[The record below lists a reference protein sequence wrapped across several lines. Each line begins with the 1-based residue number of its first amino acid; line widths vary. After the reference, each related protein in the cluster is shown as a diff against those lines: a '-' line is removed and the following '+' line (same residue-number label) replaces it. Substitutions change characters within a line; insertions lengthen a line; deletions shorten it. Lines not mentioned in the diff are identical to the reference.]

1 MNEMFSQGGKGSTG
15 ILTNKQAVARH
26 FGVKQSEV
34 VYFSVGAL
42 LTGYKVIYDKVSQ
55 RAYSLPADIGSGVT
69 AVSLSPAGVLVHSA
83 GSVDLG
89 ALAVT
94 REEYVTLP
102 GSFDTGV
109 TVNTKNELV
118 VFTDG
123 KYRWDGALPKEV
135 PAGSTPAS
143 TGDIGIGAWVA
154 IGNTALKA
162 ELKESDGVA
171 LIGGIAVELDT
182 FANLGTNTTEEGRLV
197 TTKTASGI
205 YNEYAVVPNT
215 GSTGDGVVIIDR
227 ADGKQLS
234 LQIEDSID
242 VRSFYKEGMTD
253 QQVLQSAL
261 DFAGSMAGFC
271 EVKLTQKNLKGDPW
285 IFTRLHIGPKTI
297 FRGAGGWLKFADNI
311 CINPAT
317 SYYLV
322 ENFDSDDVHIKD
334 LHIDGNQ
341 ANNTQ
346 FLVADIL
353 TFGGNRCSLTN
364 VSLVNAPDSGLMF
377 ATTKNCWVNGLYVE
391 NVRDL
396 GIYLSAGVAGGSRN
410 CAMSNLVFR
419 DCAHGAMGFK
429 RYVADIVV
437 DNVIATNCGN
447 GITFEG
453 FESVTPGMNPSN
465 ITMSNIRL
473 RDIGFG
479 YRSVSAAERAISF
492 DSARGIRINNLS
504 VQNCSGVGIFFSANT
519 STDIFING
527 ANLTGYAANPQIA
540 SGAPNNDGIQCNGA
554 SGFELVNVNLE
565 GFARY
570 SAWFLNCSAGSVVG
584 GRWTNAQASGYS
596 AYNGARVNATC
607 SFTKFSPDFIS
618 GISGT
623 DLEWFNGATGITK
636 DTILNNATGP
646 AKYGYQ
652 VVSGPTPVAIVT
664 PRFIG
669 QEVWSIGASSWWKSH
684 GPTSSDW
691 KQISN

>member
-1 MNEMFSQGGKGSTG
+1 MATVP
-15 ILTNKQAVARH
+15 TNKPIPSEDPRDLKFNAGKIDEVVNSDAHYYTDR
-26 FGVKQSEV
+26 FGVRRWTIAGFQYTAEEAIRNYGYITVDSFED
-34 VYFSVGAL
+34 GATL
-42 LTGYKVIYDKVSQ
+42 
-55 RAYSLPADIGSGVT
+55 
-69 AVSLSPAGVLVHSA
+69 
-83 GSVDLG
+83 
-89 ALAVT
+89 
-94 REEYVTLP
+94 TLP
-102 GSFDTGV
+102 NQVLRYEATG
-109 TVNTKNELV
+109 EY
-118 VFTDG
+118 
-123 KYRWDGALPKEV
+123 YRWDGAFPKIV
-135 PAGSTPAS
+135 PAGSAPDS
-143 TGDIGIGAWVA
+143 TGEVKLGAWVSVGDA
-154 IGNTALKA
+154 ALRSMLA
-162 ELKESDGVA
+162 SEQGVSMV
-171 LIGGIAVELDT
+171 GGIAMEIDSQADL
-182 FANLGTNTTEEGRLV
+182 ATNTTAEGRLV
-197 TTKTASGI
+197 AVKNTSGS
-205 YNEYAVVPNT
+205 YNKYSIIPNS
-215 GSTGDGVVIIDR
+215 GVLGDGDVIIDR
-227 ADGKQLS
+227 VDG
-234 LQIEDSID
+234 LQAELQVDDWVD
-242 VRSFYKEGMTD
+242 VKAFSKAGRTD
-253 QQVLQSAL
+253 QHILQAAL
-261 DFAGSMAGFC
+261 DYAGSVTGYC
-271 EVKLTQKNLKGDPW
+271 GVKITPKNKNGDPW
-285 IFTRLHIGPKTI
+285 VFTGLQIKQKTI
-297 FRGAGGWLKFADNI
+297 LVGAGGWLKFADNI
-311 CINPAT
+311 CVDNAKA
-317 SYYLV
+317 YYLV
-322 ENFDSDDVHIKD
+322 HNIGADDVHIRD
-334 LHIDGNQ
+334 LLIDGNQ

-346 FLVADIL
+346 YQVADIL

-364 VSLVNAPDSGLMF
+364 VSLINAPDSGLMF
-377 ATTKNCWVNGLYVE
+377 ATTKNCLVNGLYVE
-391 NVRDL
+391 NTRDL
-396 GIYLSAGVAGGSRN
+396 GVYLSAGVAGGSRN

-419 DCAHGAMGFK
+419 DCAQGAMGFK

-519 STDIFING
+519 STGIYING
-527 ANLTGYAANPQIA
+527 ANLTGYATSPQIA

-570 SAWFLNCSAGSVVG
+570 AAYFLNCSAGSVVG

-596 AYNGARVNATC
+596 AYNGARVNAAC

-623 DLEWFNGATGITK
+623 DLEWFSGATGITK